1 MGSMN
6 AVLIW
11 LDKSK
16 GERVSAFKTLSFES
30 KLTDPDAGD
39 TPAIFFTASVLY
51 LQIQRLFDK
60 GRSNF

>member
-11 LDKSK
+11 LAKSR

-30 KLTDPDAGD
+30 KLTYPDAG
-39 TPAIFFTASVLY
+39 Y
-51 LQIQRLFDK
+51 LFYRKRTLSPDIKAF
-60 GRSNF
+60 

>member
-11 LDKSK
+11 LDKSR

-30 KLTDPDAGD
+30 MLTDPDAGD

-51 LQIQRLFDK
+51 LQI
-60 GRSNF
+60 

>member
-11 LDKSK
+11 LAKSK

-39 TPAIFFTASVLY
+39 TPAIFFYRKRTLSPDIKA
-51 LQIQRLFDK
+51 F
-60 GRSNF
+60 

>member
-11 LDKSK
+11 LDKSR

-30 KLTDPDAGD
+30 KLTYPDAGD
-39 TPAIFFTASVLY
+39 MPAIFFTASVLY
-51 LQIQRLFDK
+51 LQI
-60 GRSNF
+60 